1 MVIKYQKK
9 RYKKVW
15 LQMHSSVQR
24 TFCQRY
30 MEVTY
35 VVFSEFFFLLNFAKA
50 QKGNFEVPVL
60 VAYWYHYVM
69 LG

>member
-1 MVIKYQKK
+1 MLYFQ
-9 RYKKVW
+9 Y
-15 LQMHSSVQR
+15 
-24 TFCQRY
+24 Y
-30 MEVTY
+30 
-35 VVFSEFFFLLNFAKA
+35 FFFLLNFAKA